1 MPVHVSEPSRRPSAA
16 AVSAPGV
23 GGRVLGAGDGRKSYL
38 AFHHGCPHRYLA
50 PSSVEAIRAAH
61 QRYPDFI
68 LGRVTRCDAREA
80 SDADNPF
87 RLPPG
92 TAFHV
97 LTVESL

>member
-1 MPVHVSEPSRRPSAA
+1 MAAVARAARPVARAA
-16 AVSAPGV
+16 AGRYGAALASRCARGV
-23 GGRVLGAGDGRKSYL
+23 ISRQDRGRYKT
-38 AFHHGCPHRYLA
+38 
-50 PSSVEAIRAAH
+50 RA
-61 QRYPDFI
+61 
-68 LGRVTRCDAREA
+68 DAREA